1 MSLETSLDKNNA
13 LLETNNA
20 LLSQLLS
27 TFVTPQTAVAPA
39 ANSDIHEADLK
50 TYAMELP
57 EEEVVVEGILAEAVD
72 EAWDSRPAKP
82 KKSSVKKV
90 VDNTP
95 VDIETLD
102 LETVSAIAVLFKN
115 DAYTLTADKL
125 AQARA
130 VIDGVGKARNGQ
142 VDALDCALQG
152 LPELKS
158 LTNAV
163 ILDLCLEMVA
173 SWDEIPGITERREF
187 ALALLNEG
195 KHTTE
200 PEPEPEPEV
209 DPAVIFE
216 QARQALLRLSTGG
229 YRREAVSI
237 VQKFGAIKVSDI
249 PPEKL
254 PEVLKMAE
262 AAWVEE

>member
-90 VDNTP
+90 IDNTP

-102 LETVSAIAVLFKN
+102 LETVPAIAVLFKN

-130 VIDGVGKARNGQ
+130 VIEGVGEEERNGQ

-152 LPELKS
+152 LQELKA
-158 LTNAV
+158 LTNAR

-187 ALALLNEG
+187 ALALLDEG
-195 KHTTE
+195 KQT
-200 PEPEPEPEV
+200 PEPEPEV

-229 YRREAVSI
+229 YRREA
-237 VQKFGAIKVSDI
+237 
-249 PPEKL
+249 
-254 PEVLKMAE
+254 
-262 AAWVEE
+262 

>member
-1 MSLETSLDKNNA
+1 MSLEASLDKNNA

-27 TFVTPQTAVAPA
+27 TFVTSQTAVAPA
-39 ANSDIHEADLK
+39 ANSGIHEADLK

-57 EEEVVVEGILAEAVD
+57 GEEVVVEGILAEAVD
-72 EAWDSRPAKP
+72 EAGDSRPAKP

-90 VDNTP
+90 IDNTP

-102 LETVSAIAVLFKN
+102 LETVAAIAVLFKQ
-115 DAYTLTADKL
+115 DAHNLTTDKL

-187 ALALLNEG
+187 ALALLDEG
-195 KHTTE
+195 KQTT
-200 PEPEPEPEV
+200 EPEPEV

-216 QARQALLRLSTGG
+216 QARQALLRLSKGG